1 MSNNNLNIFTYLIE
15 NLEIF
20 LNQLPILPELFLLTA
35 NLFLLTYGIFR
46 KKKNYNYLLVTEF
59 TWLSVLILS
68 ITSFLVWVGLGLSGR
83 LLYENLLVLDFG
95 SSSMKL
101 FCLIVSIIC
110 LVISRSA
117 LDRSRSACF
126 EYFILYLF
134 VVFGVMFFI
143 SSVDL
148 FTMFLALEI
157 QSICLY
163 ALVSLNKG
171 SGYGV
176 EAGIK
181 FFVLGATSS
190 VILIFGISMLYGAA
204 GSTNLFHI
212 YNILLYHI
220 PNLLWNTVDAGMFCL
235 TIFNIK
241 LILGILFV
249 FIGLFFKITIVP
261 FHMWAPDVYEGAPI
275 SIVVFIAT
283 VPKIAV
289 IYMLCK
295 LSGFFFSYSYFI
307 WKPLFPK
314 SNKLITSFTEDQK
327 FD

>member
-1 MSNNNLNIFTYLIE
+1 M
-15 NLEIF
+15 
-20 LNQLPILPELFLLTA
+20 
-35 NLFLLTYGIFR
+35 
-46 KKKNYNYLLVTEF
+46 
-59 TWLSVLILS
+59 
-68 ITSFLVWVGLGLSGR
+68 
-83 LLYENLLVLDFG
+83 
-95 SSSMKL
+95 
-101 FCLIVSIIC
+101 
-110 LVISRSA
+110 SRSA
-117 LDRSRSACF
+117 LDRSRSGCF
-126 EYFILYLF
+126 EYFVLYLF
-134 VVFGVMFFI
+134 IIFGVMFFI

-171 SGYGV
+171 SGHGV

-204 GSTNLFHI
+204 GSTNLFHL
-212 YNILLYHI
+212 YNIFLYHV

-241 LILGILFV
+241 LILGVLFL

-261 FHMWAPDVYEGAPI
+261 FHMWAPDVYEGAPMP
-275 SIVVFIAT
+275 IVIFLST

-289 IYMLCK
+289 TFILCK
-295 LSGFFFSYSYFI
+295 LTGFFFHIFI
-307 WKPLFPK
+307 FYGNLYLF
-314 SNKLITSFTEDQK
+314 
-327 FD
+327 